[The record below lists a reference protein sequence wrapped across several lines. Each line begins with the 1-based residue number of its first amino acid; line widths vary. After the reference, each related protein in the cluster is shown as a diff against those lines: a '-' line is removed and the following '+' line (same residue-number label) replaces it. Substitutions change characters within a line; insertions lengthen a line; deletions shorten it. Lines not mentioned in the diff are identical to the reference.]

1 MLPCPRKANHITDGE
16 LDARE
21 AVKEEMPPPSD
32 TGLKEDVPAAAPASA
47 EDAHDD
53 LEKRFPLW
61 DKAVSALGIELQGSE
76 PVRPHKQTDRR
87 YLRLC
92 TLWFSMNFNLI
103 A

>member
-1 MLPCPRKANHITDGE
+1 M
-16 LDARE
+16 
-21 AVKEEMPPPSD
+21 SD
-32 TGLKEDVPAAAPASA
+32 TGPKRDVPAASEEP
-47 EDAHDD
+47 HDD

-61 DKAVSALGIELQGSE
+61 DKAVSRLGIEVQGSE
-76 PVRPHKQTDRR
+76 PVPAHKRTERR

>member
-1 MLPCPRKANHITDGE
+1 MRPTS
-16 LDARE
+16 DAGSKRYVPT
-21 AVKEEMPPPSD
+21 AVPG
-32 TGLKEDVPAAAPASA
+32 TA
-47 EDAHDD
+47 EDSHDE

-61 DKAVSALGIELQGSE
+61 EKTVSTLGIELQGSE
-76 PVRPHKQTDRR
+76 PVPPHKQTERR